1 MTSEIRANTLKNR
14 VGLGTVSFT
23 NTGPVVSGIVT
34 ANSFSGPLITTSI
47 DLNGDLDVDGHTNL
61 DNVSIA
67 GVTTG
72 TTINAT
78 TFVGALTGT
87 ASGNPTLT
95 SGANDR
101 IITATG
107 ANTIQGESTLTYG
120 TSGQLKITRAAQS
133 NVGLYVFH
141 SDGNEVGHFGNI
153 GSGNEGIL
161 ALKDGG
167 TDTVILNGETGGK
180 SYINSGKVGIGTNN
194 PTNKV
199 EVYGTD
205 AVVTLLNYGQSSGGL
220 AAWTSGRLAFASAHQ
235 NDDLVFG
242 YSNSTLSV
250 ANFVE
255 HMRIDN
261 GTGNV
266 GIGTGVPD
274 YLMTLAGISGTTK
287 LNLKRTNA
295 SANGNAYGSIFYTT
309 ETGADVASIRAH
321 RESANTDAYLAFST
335 KTTSGTLD
343 ERFRINS
350 GGNLQLGSSAD
361 AGNALRYLDI
371 GNYNTGGSAGSILR
385 LLTRKSDGSSSTSAD
400 IVKYKAGGLVINN
413 NEAIGTSGYISFGTA
428 TGGGSTTERMRIQS
442 TGIVKV
448 ETNDSSSFN
457 AHFLVNNSESNS
469 GISLIGSGSSFSA
482 GGWAAVTDAGI
493 IRSSANSS
501 NGLVLQ
507 AASGDLR
514 FYAGGNPPAE
524 RFRLAN
530 DGTPTFYSPAV
541 AWHEGPAVLEASNGF
556 AEIFFRSTGST
567 HGTSVTGSWSIG
579 KLDGSNG
586 FGILKNGMTGSGAGR
601 ADAAL
606 TISDAGDI
614 TIGKKML
621 LPNTV
626 AFSARG
632 GPNDLTNAAIVF
644 GTSVFQRGGTNYSTS
659 TGVFTAPVAGIYHF
673 MCNPYRYSDSADS
686 YITLQKSTN
695 SGASW
700 NSEIEIRIMTTGATG
715 WATLGLSQII
725 DLNANDQVR
734 MYATNRIHCNGVF
747 SRFSGFLVA

>member
-34 ANSFSGPLITTSI
+34 ANTLRLPDSTSGSLGRLQLGNNNDLQLFHDASDSYIQNQTGVFFIQNTGDLRIRVDNTDAAIHCVRNGTVELYHNNVKRLETSSVGVSI
-47 DLNGDLDVDGHTNL
+47 PQDLDVDGHTNL

-167 TDTVILNGETGGK
+167 TDTVILNGETGGN
-180 SYINSGKVGIGTNN
+180 SYINS
-194 PTNKV
+194 
-199 EVYGTD
+199 
-205 AVVTLLNYGQSSGGL
+205 
-220 AAWTSGRLAFASAHQ
+220 
-235 NDDLVFG
+235 
-242 YSNSTLSV
+242 
-250 ANFVE
+250 
-255 HMRIDN
+255 
-261 GTGNV
+261 GNV
-266 GIGTGVPD
+266 GIGTQIAD
-274 YLMTLAGISGTTK
+274 YKTTIAADGINAS
-287 LNLKRTNA
+287 LNLKRLST
-295 SANGNAYGSIFYTT
+295 SVNGQAFGNIFYTT
-309 ETGADVASIRAH
+309 ETGQNVVSVRGV
-321 RESANTDAYLAFST
+321 RESSNADGAFTIST
-335 KTTSGTLD
+335 KPTSGTLD
-343 ERFRINS
+343 ERLRINS
-350 GGNLQLGSSAD
+350 GGNLQLGVSVN

-385 LLTRKSDGSSSTSAD
+385 LLTVKSDGSSSTSAD

-428 TGGGSTTERMRIQS
+428 TGGGSVTERMRIQS

-457 AHFLVNNSESNS
+457 AHLLVNNSESNS

-507 AASGDLR
+507 AASGNLR

-524 RFRLAN
+524 RFRIAS
-530 DGTPTFYSPAV
+530 DGTPAFYSPAV

-579 KLDGSNG
+579 KLSGSNG
-586 FGILKNGMTGSGAGR
+586 FGILKNGMTGSGAVR

-606 TISDAGDI
+606 SISDAGDI

-632 GPNDLTNAAIVF
+632 GPSDLTNAVIVF
-644 GTSVFQRGGTNYSTS
+644 GTQVFQRGGTNYSTS
-659 TGVFTAPVAGIYHF
+659 TGIFTAPVDGIYHF
-673 MCNPYRYSDSADS
+673 MCNPYRYSTSDDS
-686 YITLQKSTN
+686 YLTLQKSTN

-700 NSEIEIRIMTTGATG
+700 NSEIEIRIMTTGAVG
-715 WATLGLSQII
+715 WASLGLSQII

-734 MYATNRIHCNGVF
+734 MYATNRVHCNGVF